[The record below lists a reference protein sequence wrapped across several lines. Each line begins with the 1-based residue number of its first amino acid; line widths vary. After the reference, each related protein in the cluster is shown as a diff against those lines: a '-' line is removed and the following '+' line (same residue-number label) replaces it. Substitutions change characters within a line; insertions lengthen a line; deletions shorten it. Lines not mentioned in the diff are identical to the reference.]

1 MPLEVEVEAP
11 AENRL
16 LSLYLP
22 HKRLCKV
29 DKWYQQMYVYQ
40 DLSEYK
46 FNQEEKDFLC
56 ECIYS
61 GDQSVIGIA

>member
-1 MPLEVEVEAP
+1 MEVKASVD
-11 AENRL
+11 NRV

-22 HKRLCKV
+22 HKRLVKV
-29 DKWYQQMYVYQ
+29 NKIDVYQ
-40 DLSEYK
+40 NLSKYK

-61 GDQSVIGIA
+61 QDQSVIGII